1 MKRTRN
7 QVAKKNYRTDAL
19 LVRRVPVGDA
29 DVIVTLF
36 TEARGIIS
44 AVARSARK
52 SSKRIPAL
60 EPMHLLRVSLDER
73 DHSDLALIVETT
85 IAHPRLHLVE
95 SLGAMEAAG
104 RALRWLRT
112 VVPPSIREPALY
124 ATINELLDALN
135 DPLRGHPD
143 AQLATGGLRLLTDI
157 GFALVLDRCVRCGK
171 ACPMDAPSCLD
182 PLFGGLVCRN
192 CGGARLVVRPDLR
205 ARIEAAVAGDNEAI
219 QNDDARIVIDLVDA
233 VITAHAAPTK

>member
-1 MKRTRN
+1 
-7 QVAKKNYRTDAL
+7 
-19 LVRRVPVGDA
+19 
-29 DVIVTLF
+29 
-36 TEARGIIS
+36 
-44 AVARSARK
+44 
-52 SSKRIPAL
+52 
-60 EPMHLLRVSLDER
+60 MHLLRVSLDER
-73 DHSDLALIVETT
+73 DHSDLALIIETS

-95 SLGAMEAAG
+95 SLAAMEAAG

-112 VVPPSIREPALY
+112 VVPPSIREPRLY

-157 GFALVLDRCVRCGK
+157 GFALVLDRCVRCGRV
-171 ACPMDAPSCLD
+171 CPMDAPSCLD

-205 ARIEAAVAGDNEAI
+205 ARIEAAVAGDNNAI

>member
-1 MKRTRN
+1 M
-7 QVAKKNYRTDAL
+7 
-19 LVRRVPVGDA
+19 
-29 DVIVTLF
+29 IVTLF
-36 TEARGIIS
+36 TEARGILS

-73 DHSDLALIVETT
+73 DHSDLALLVETT

-112 VVPPSIREPALY
+112 VAPPAIREPGLF

-135 DPLRGHPD
+135 DPSRGHPD
-143 AQLATGGLRLLTDI
+143 AQLATGGLRMLTDI
-157 GFALVLDRCVRCGK
+157 GFALVLDRCVRCGR
-171 ACPMDAPSCLD
+171 ACPTDAPSCLD
-182 PLFGGLVCRN
+182 PLLGGLVCRN
-192 CGGARLVVRPDLR
+192 CGGARLVIRPELR
-205 ARIEAAVAGDNEAI
+205 NRIDSAVAGDDNAI
-219 QNDDARIVIDLVDA
+219 QFDDARIVIDLVDA
-233 VITAHAAPTK
+233 VISVHAAPTK